1 MTESSIV
8 KFSFTSLFSFVNEW
22 QLCPPEVV
30 RLFADCL
37 GIYDFA
43 SQDPA
48 LEIQDFSRTFD
59 FDTRLRHGGMLGI
72 DLYKVS

>member
-1 MTESSIV
+1 MAALP
-8 KFSFTSLFSFVNEW
+8 K
-22 QLCPPEVV
+22 EVV

-59 FDTRLRHGGMLGI
+59 FDTRLRHGGMLGM
-72 DLYKVS
+72 DFKVSWFLSLRFTFQEDCLL

>member
-8 KFSFTSLFSFVNEW
+8 PSLRSPLSFLFVNEW

-48 LEIQDFSRTFD
+48 LEIQDFSRTSN
-59 FDTRLRHGGMLGI
+59 DTRLRHGGDVGN
-72 DLYKVS
+72 

>member
-1 MTESSIV
+1 MAALP
-8 KFSFTSLFSFVNEW
+8 K
-22 QLCPPEVV
+22 EVV

-48 LEIQDFSRTFD
+48 LEIKDFPGHRV
-59 FDTRLRHGGMLGI
+59 RHSHCRGGMLGI
-72 DLYKVS
+72 DLKVS